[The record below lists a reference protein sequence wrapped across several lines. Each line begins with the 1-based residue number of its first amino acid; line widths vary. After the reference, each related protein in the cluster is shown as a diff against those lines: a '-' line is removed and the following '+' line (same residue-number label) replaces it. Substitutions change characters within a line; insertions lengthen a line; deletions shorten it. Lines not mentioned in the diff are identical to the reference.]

1 MEIFKYVVTAVCGY
15 LLGSISF
22 SIAIS
27 SLVLGGDVREKGSG
41 NAGATNMARVFGMR
55 AGLFTFLGDA
65 TKSGVAMLIG
75 WLLLGE
81 GGLAVGALACL
92 LGHCFPIYYNLK
104 GGKGVSAGAAVAL
117 AIDWRVFLIAL
128 ALFSIAVIL
137 SKKVSLGSIAAAV
150 GVAVSAPLLQLSD
163 ERIFIAI
170 AAALLIIIQ
179 HRGNIK
185 RLINNTEPDFH
196 PAKAKKKID

>member
-1 MEIFKYVVTAVCGY
+1 MEIFKYAVTAVCGY

-65 TKSGVAMLIG
+65 AKSGIAMLIG

-117 AIDWRVFLIAL
+117 AIDWRVFLIA
-128 ALFSIAVIL
+128 AAVFAIAAVL
-137 SKKVSLGSIAAAV
+137 SKKVSLGSICAAI
-150 GVAVSAPLLQLSD
+150 GMAVSALAFELSD
-163 ERIFIAI
+163 ERVFVAI

-185 RLINNTEPDFH
+185 RLIANTEPDFH